1 MEKMISL
8 SSRKRFKP
16 FISFD
21 SVHPLPILIE
31 KIKRFFVGKFV
42 VVKYGSFSANYCFGT
57 LTDFEVCGN
66 MIVLVLENDGKKLV
80 VVNPSIMKVV

>member
-1 MEKMISL
+1 MRSL
-8 SSRKRFKP
+8 SSQRFKP

-21 SVHPLPILIE
+21 SVHPLPVLVE

-42 VVKYGSFSANYCFGT
+42 VVKYGSYESYCFGV